1 MPQEKNASRL
11 PIDRVEIMKSQGLSE
26 KQIIENLKK
35 ENYSNQEISDA
46 LEQSAIS
53 YSINQKPYE
62 ESIDFPSPPSPSA
75 PSAAIQE
82 PQFKPNFTQQFQT
95 PQPSY
100 FDQSP
105 RFNIDRIE
113 EIAESIIN
121 EKWSELTREFGDI
134 NSWKD
139 KVATEILS
147 IKQEVIR
154 TQERFENLQKA
165 VFGKVNEYNESV
177 ISVST
182 EMKALEKVL
191 ERIINPLTT
200 NIKELNKITEEM
212 KGRKK

>member
-1 MPQEKNASRL
+1 MPQEKNAGRL

-53 YSINQKPYE
+53 YSINQQPFE
-62 ESIDFPSPPSPSA
+62 ESIDFPAPPSPSA

-82 PQFKPNFTQQFQT
+82 PQFKPNFTTQFQA
-95 PQPSY
+95 PQPQY

-139 KVATEILS
+139 KVTTEILS
-147 IKQEVIR
+147 IKQEIIR
-154 TQERFENLQKA
+154 TQERFEGLQKA

-212 KGRKK
+212 KGHKK